1 MTDRQTP
8 YELLLGL
15 DALCRG
21 QADGLPAQ
29 QEVAQTWSGIGF
41 RIGEQH
47 FVAPMGEVDEVLH
60 EPRYTMLPGVKNWV
74 RGVANV
80 RGRLLPVMDL
90 CGFFGTELSGSKKLR
105 RLLVVEYGDVFAG
118 LTVDAVFGMQHF
130 AVDSFTEVLPKI
142 SADIVPFVHGV
153 FVRDEETW
161 LVFSPHALAQ
171 DNDFLDVVA

>member
-1 MTDRQTP
+1 MTHKQTP

-15 DALCRG
+15 DAMCRR

-60 EPRYTMLPGVKNWV
+60 EPRYTMLPGVKSWV

-105 RLLVVEYGDVFAG
+105 RLLVVEHGDVFAG
-118 LTVDAVFGMQHF
+118 LTVDAVLGMQHF
-130 AVDSFTEVLPKI
+130 VVDSFTEALPNI
-142 SADIVPFVHGV
+142 SANIVPFVHGA
-153 FVRDEETW
+153 FVRDKETW

-171 DNDFLDVVA
+171 DNKFLDVVA